1 MTQSQSLFTLVEDPH
16 SSMMGDSPD
25 NFAINND
32 MLMSDVENL
41 IVCGASAF
49 PHFDP
54 TNPTPYK
61 CRYVSLS
68 SS

>member
-1 MTQSQSLFTLVEDPH
+1 
-16 SSMMGDSPD
+16 MGDSPD

-49 PHFDP
+49 PHFNP